1 MSRSP
6 PVLRPVRWTAA
17 AEGWVEDLQRL
28 LADGA
33 EDVDER
39 GGPTQC
45 TPLQIA
51 AQQGHRAVALLL
63 LEAGADVSATDSIG
77 ASPIHYAA
85 QEGHED
91 VSFLLILRGA
101 EVRAK
106 VHGGGTALQHA
117 TAYWGREAVTMLL
130 IEFGLRP
137 MVDRQRCITLLK
149 RATRQWC
156 SSYWTKGRTCSR
168 GHTVVRPRS
177 APRPLEGTFRSR

>member
-106 VHGGGTALQHA
+106 TDGGSTAMHYAAQEGHAAVVQLLLDKGSDVQSRTHSGKAPERAA
-117 TAYWGREAVTMLL
+117 TA
-130 IEFGLRP
+130 
-137 MVDRQRCITLLK
+137 
-149 RATRQWC
+149 
-156 SSYWTKGRTCSR
+156 R
-168 GHTVVRPRS
+168 GHLQIALILKAEARRW
-177 APRPLEGTFRSR
+177 AQC